1 MLGRRTLRSTWRGV
15 AAYER
20 ISSSCV
26 ASFWRRPLATWTKTM
41 KNTASVTMIR
51 RPIWLSSAYMLFS
64 TPTITTGDRGDR

>member
-1 MLGRRTLRSTWRGV
+1 MPVKRYGIVLGSRTLARICRGV

-26 ASFWRRPLATWTKTM
+26 ASFWRSPLATWTKTM

-51 RPIWLSSAYMLFS
+51 RPI
-64 TPTITTGDRGDR
+64 